1 MMKLKC
7 ESYIEDV
14 VTETYD
20 NLKLLM
26 KDLEMEKDYI
36 FDTHNT
42 TMSKVILDKIRNEV
56 EEGIMNIH
64 TAEALKDILHRE

>member
-7 ESYIEDV
+7 ETYIEDIV
-14 VTETYD
+14 AETYD
-20 NLKLLM
+20 SLKALL

-42 TMSKVILDKIRNEV
+42 TLSKIILDKIKIEV
-56 EEGIMNIH
+56 EEGIMNIR
-64 TAEALKDILHRE
+64 TAEALKDILNRE